1 MKKKRESTAV
11 TIYRS
16 KVGGAP
22 ASVTKCGGPIAKKI
36 IDLAR
41 KNGVPVREDRHLIE
55 LLSTIDLYN
64 EIPPELYKAMAEIL
78 TFIHNM
84 SGRQ

>member
-1 MKKKRESTAV
+1 MKKKRENTAV

-16 KVGGAP
+16 KVEGAQTSVAKGG
-22 ASVTKCGGPIAKKI
+22 GLIAKKI

-64 EIPPELYKAMAEIL
+64 EIPPELYKAIAETL
-78 TFIHNM
+78 AFINNM
-84 SGRQ
+84 SERQ